1 MGREDSPRRNSRGRS
16 HSRSPRRHDSK
27 IYRSIERDRRHRRG
41 SPVYEGSHHDRDRHQ
56 PLHTGNTDRHPP
68 SNGRRGDD
76 NGDISDTDIK
86 AENFADL

>member
-1 MGREDSPRRNSRGRS
+1 MGREDSPRRNSRQRA
-16 HSRSPRRHDSK
+16 HSRSPRRHDSR
-27 IYRSIERDRRHRRG
+27 IPRSSQHDRRQRRG
-41 SPVYEGSHHDRDRHQ
+41 SPVYERSHYDRDRHR
-56 PLHTGNTDRHPP
+56 PPRTGNTDRHPP